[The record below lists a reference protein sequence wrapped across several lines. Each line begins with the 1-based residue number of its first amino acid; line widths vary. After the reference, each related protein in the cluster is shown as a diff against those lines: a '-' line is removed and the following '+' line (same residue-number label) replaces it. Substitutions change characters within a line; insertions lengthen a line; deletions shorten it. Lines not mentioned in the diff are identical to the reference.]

1 MKISVLR
8 SAPLAA
14 VALAFALFSP
24 SAKAAP
30 VSFNCVSAAD
40 CAGTVTATYSGA
52 STLTS
57 ASTSGLT
64 VTNSSG
70 PADDVTLKFTLKFD
84 TTTGTV
90 SITEIGGVDTSTI
103 KGTIIAPATGTTASS
118 GGITVDTLSM
128 SVNFGTLP
136 ADFQTF
142 LGASTGVGGI
152 TNIKITTSGSSS
164 GPAQSASVLIVGAAP
179 EPASYLLMGT
189 GLLLCA
195 FFLRRGIGS
204 SATVA

>member
-1 MKISVLR
+1 MKIPVLR

-40 CAGTVTATYSGA
+40 CAGTVTATYSGP

-64 VTNSSG
+64 VTNNSG

-84 TTTGTV
+84 TTTGAV
-90 SITEIGGVDTSTI
+90 SITEIGGDGSTI
-103 KGTIIAPATGTTASS
+103 IGTIIAPATGTTASS
-118 GGITVDTLSM
+118 GGTTVDTLSM

-136 ADFQTF
+136 ADFAAF

-152 TNIKITTSGSSS
+152 TNIKITTGGSSS
-164 GPAQSASVLIVGAAP
+164 GPAQSASVSIVGAAP

-195 FFLRRGIGS
+195 FFLRRGAS
-204 SATVA
+204 SASVA